1 MLQGR
6 REDIDKHMTENARDH
21 IERLSVEVMGLKLQM
36 QQMSEKKAEIPR
48 EPVLIRQQETTS
60 SPIEQAQ
67 NEQYFIWEILAFS
80 QIVKFNELR
89 SMIYANGP
97 RGYCFVVAL
106 LRREEDSVLSIRLVP
121 GRFDS
126 LLPWPFKCDFSL
138 TLVDQSTNEDRQHI
152 RKVVDFSDFGPNDR
166 LPQCYERPIDDAE
179 TTMFPLLV
187 ILNETFEQ
195 ERYSP
200 NDLPMIM
207 IKMKS
212 YNFEQNL
219 DI

>member
-6 REDIDKHMTENARDH
+6 REDINKHMTENARDH
-21 IERLSVEVMGLKLQM
+21 IEHLSAEVMSLKLQIEK
-36 QQMSEKKAEIPR
+36 MSEKKAEIPR
-48 EPVLIRQQETTS
+48 ESVLMKQQETISRPT
-60 SPIEQAQ
+60 EQAQ
-67 NEQYFIWEILAFS
+67 NEQCFIWEVLAFS

-89 SMIYANGP
+89 SMVFATGP

-106 LRREEDSVLSIRLVP
+106 LKREEDSVVSIRLVP

-138 TLVDQSTNEDRQHI
+138 TLVDQSTTEDRQHI

-166 LPQCYERPIDDAE
+166 LPQCYERPVSDAE

-187 ILNETFEQ
+187 ILNETFEH

-200 NDLPMIM
+200 NDSPFIM
-207 IKMKS
+207 IKMKC

-219 DI
+219 GI